1 VDGRSPPRPPRWPQA
16 RAAAGAKGGA
26 TVSAAPQALP
36 ARPVRR
42 SPWAVARGLAAVAVF
57 IASGVADLLSAVLGT
72 PRASWLARQW
82 AAACA
87 EEYRRRA
94 SGAVDAAVVED
105 GGGQDPTREGAA

>member
-1 VDGRSPPRPPRWPQA
+1 M
-16 RAAAGAKGGA
+16 
-26 TVSAAPQALP
+26 SAAPQALP

-42 SPWAVARGLAAVAVF
+42 SPWAALRGALAVALF

-94 SGAVDAAVVED
+94 SGAVDAIVVED
-105 GGGQDPTREGAA
+105 DGQEPAAAGGQDPDKEGAA